1 MAGNMRIGYVAAR
14 REQVGNAVAAVKSHA
29 VAARRP
35 VLLPSDVA
43 SRLLRHLREIEYLL
57 SLLRAQD
64 EAEAARIT
72 AELGQFAPTVA
83 VGLLGRRIADYGG
96 GIVARAGRLWGKV
109 DRLAHEIGQQAEA
122 PSLLQDAAGR
132 WYDGVGRLTEAMT
145 ELEELKALEGWSGE
159 AAERYGLTSAVQRA
173 ATQELSGVTTAVGDS
188 LEETALLN
196 SALQDAAADV
206 LGDLRL
212 ELKAI
217 QRRIQATPERVR
229 LQRAYPRTT
238 AAVEALRQALPALRS
253 VREGRPVEARLD
265 DLCQGVESTKVA
277 PAVLSLGSWP
287 SGPDKAGVEPR
298 DPNEVGRGRQPAR
311 NG

>member
-1 MAGNMRIGYVAAR
+1 M
-14 REQVGNAVAAVKSHA
+14 
-29 VAARRP
+29 
-35 VLLPSDVA
+35 
-43 SRLLRHLREIEYLL
+43 
-57 SLLRAQD
+57 
-64 EAEAARIT
+64 
-72 AELGQFAPTVA
+72 
-83 VGLLGRRIADYGG
+83 
-96 GIVARAGRLWGKV
+96 
-109 DRLAHEIGQQAEA
+109 
-122 PSLLQDAAGR
+122 
-132 WYDGVGRLTEAMT
+132 
-145 ELEELKALEGWSGE
+145 
-159 AAERYGLTSAVQRA
+159 
-173 ATQELSGVTTAVGDS
+173 
-188 LEETALLN
+188 
-196 SALQDAAADV
+196 

-217 QRRIQATPERVR
+217 KRRIQATPERVR

-253 VREGRPVEARLD
+253 VREGRPVEGRLD